1 VTAVSI
7 SGNGGLSSISTDNG
21 TLQLTASVLPSFA
34 SDKTVIWS
42 IINVTGEANISST
55 GLVTAIS
62 NGTVTALATAHDGS
76 GIYAALTITLT
87 NQIVQVTGITISE
100 KKGMNTIDTYH
111 GTLQFTATVLPQNAT
126 NKSVTWS
133 LINGNGIADINE
145 TGLLTASGN
154 GTFTVVATAT
164 DGSNVYGTID
174 ITASNQIISV
184 TRISITGIN
193 GDSSITVNNRNLQLH
208 AEVSPLNATNKTVT
222 WSIVSGLGCAVI
234 NSAGLVT
241 AIDKGRVIAKATA
254 NDGSGIFDLI
264 EIPIDIEKTELT
276 SIIVTRDEMRILLN
290 SNYFTWKLSLQ
301 NLQGTLLYSKPV
313 DGDLTVINI
322 SNLPSGII
330 IVTLSKGE
338 LLKVAKTIKP

>member
-1 VTAVSI
+1 
-7 SGNGGLSSISTDNG
+7 
-21 TLQLTASVLPSFA
+21 
-34 SDKTVIWS
+34 
-42 IINVTGEANISST
+42 
-55 GLVTAIS
+55 
-62 NGTVTALATAHDGS
+62 
-76 GIYAALTITLT
+76 
-87 NQIVQVTGITISE
+87 
-100 KKGMNTIDTYH
+100 MNTIDTYH

-133 LINGNGIADINE
+133 LINGNGIADISE

-193 GDSSITVNNRNLQLH
+193 GDSSITLNNRNLQLH

-276 SIIVTRDEMRILLN
+276 SIVVTRDEMRILLN

-322 SNLPSGII
+322 SNIPSGII